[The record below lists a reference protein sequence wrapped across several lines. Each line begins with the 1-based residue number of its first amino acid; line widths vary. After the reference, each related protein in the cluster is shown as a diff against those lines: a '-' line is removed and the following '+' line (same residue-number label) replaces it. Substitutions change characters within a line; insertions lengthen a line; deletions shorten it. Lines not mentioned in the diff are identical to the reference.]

1 MNGKNNISLKSYLSQ
16 AEINRI
22 KLKTYTKV
30 SPLPVGP
37 SEVPLEP
44 KALPSLTVE
53 LKETGL
59 YALTHFAGFIWHRF
73 YLISLRLDPKTITY
87 VFLRT
92 S

>member
-1 MNGKNNISLKSYLSQ
+1 MERPTHLNLKYYLSQ

-30 SPLPVGP
+30 SPLAVGP

-44 KALPSLTVE
+44 KALPSLAVE

-59 YALTHFAGFIWHRF
+59 YALTHFAGFIWHGF
-73 YLISLRLDPKTITY
+73 YLISVRLDPKTITY
-87 VFLRT
+87 LFQRT